1 MLEQVKE
8 IIVEAINVDEDLIVP
23 EAKLQEDLGID
34 SLSAVELAMELE
46 NAFDI
51 RIEDDAFANLKTVQ
65 DILNIVENK

>member
-51 RIEDDAFANLKTVQ
+51 RIDCLLYTSDAA
-65 DILNIVENK
+65 DE